1 MKSGCTKVGL
11 HLCEVSVVESVDCL
25 ELQHNVLPHDE
36 IYASPSH
43 KAAFKADVYRYLR
56 FVWYTPM
63 REGHSYSTVIH
74 RLQEAWSQ
82 LAMHRQGGSD
92 RLPR

>member
-11 HLCEVSVVESVDCL
+11 HLCEVSIVESVDRL

-43 KAAFKADVYRYLR
+43 KPAFKADVY
-56 FVWYTPM
+56 
-63 REGHSYSTVIH
+63 
-74 RLQEAWSQ
+74 LQEARPQ